1 MSRRLQNLG
10 LNSSSSCYFFFLSES
25 AFFPTYKLLK
35 PELWLLYFGRVRFYV
50 PIEMKD
56 SNNFF
61 GSKFFIIYPY
71 FVLKNVYNIVLLS
84 NIICRIS
91 FSFQS
96 LLTLFI
102 APQVPPPQEC
112 NGHFKMLILHL
123 KQNIQSG
130 NNSKIHWK
138 VFITKFVVRHN
149 SIIFRSKTLKLIHNQ
164 SVINNKSHPNYHSL
178 FELKVYENLPTK
190 GNEFKIQ

>member
-1 MSRRLQNLG
+1 MG
-10 LNSSSSCYFFFLSES
+10 LKNTSCFFFLPDS
-25 AFFPTYKLLK
+25 AFFPAYKLLK

-56 SNNFF
+56 SNKFF

-96 LLTLFI
+96 LITLFI
-102 APQVPPPQEC
+102 APQDPPPQEC

-130 NNSKIHWK
+130 NNSKCHWK
-138 VFITKFVVRHN
+138 VFIPKFVVRHN
-149 SIIFRSKTLKLIHNQ
+149 SIIFRSPTLKLIHQ
-164 SVINNKSHPNYHSL
+164 SKCY
-178 FELKVYENLPTK
+178 
-190 GNEFKIQ
+190 QQ